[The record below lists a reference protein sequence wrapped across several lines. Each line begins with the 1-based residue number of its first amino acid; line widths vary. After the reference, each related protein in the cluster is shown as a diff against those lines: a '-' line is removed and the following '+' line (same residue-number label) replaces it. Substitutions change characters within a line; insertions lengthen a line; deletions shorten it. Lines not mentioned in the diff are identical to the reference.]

1 MKTSLSALVLG
12 VLVSVPSLAFAQQLT
27 TLQGVINY
35 AARLGN
41 AIVPI
46 IISVGVIYLV
56 INIVRWFIIEPG
68 EERTAAL
75 YQVLW
80 AVLGLFLILSIWG
93 LVNIL
98 RNSFST
104 NRTAPTSEFPT
115 VFVPNIGSGGVTG
128 GSNPLPV
135 SGGNSNFQGAVD
147 FNVPVNNP
155 LNSGNQLLDS

>member
-12 VLVSVPSLAFAQQLT
+12 VLAAVPSFAHAQQLT
-27 TLQGVINY
+27 TLQGVIDY

-46 IISVGVIYLV
+46 IISIGVIYLV

-98 RNSFST
+98 RRSFST
-104 NRTAPTSEFPT
+104 DRTAPTSEFPT
-115 VFVPNIGSGGVTG
+115 VFVPRI
-128 GSNPLPV
+128 
-135 SGGNSNFQGAVD
+135 
-147 FNVPVNNP
+147 
-155 LNSGNQLLDS
+155 

>member
-115 VFVPNIGSGGVTG
+115 VFVPQI
-128 GSNPLPV
+128 
-135 SGGNSNFQGAVD
+135 
-147 FNVPVNNP
+147 
-155 LNSGNQLLDS
+155 